1 LGVVGLYFWFQA
13 NSSPQEEEEKK
24 EEKDA
29 KETRTATADQD
40 ESPYNPEDI
49 KERKRQLT
57 ELRHQQVR
65 QIETIYESH
74 LEEVTSADDTQTN
87 KIQFEIQQTI
97 EETNSQVLETV
108 PSPPVKIDEPTV
120 EATPTSQVPI
130 SESIIEVVPSQE
142 QPISESTYEVI
153 SPPQSKV
160 EEPIVQVALPTS
172 LAEPVT
178 PEVSI
183 LKENTASNKTLT
195 IDQTIDIITG
205 QMAAKTPEDLTNPER
220 NASRLSFLSEISS
233 DELTELSSDEN
244 NERLCK

>member
-1 LGVVGLYFWFQA
+1 MVGLYFWFQA

-29 KETRTATADQD
+29 KETRTATAEQD

-97 EETNSQVLETV
+97 QETNSQLLETV

-120 EATPTSQVPI
+120 EATPTSQV
-130 SESIIEVVPSQE
+130 
-142 QPISESTYEVI
+142 PISESTYEVI